1 MLNNS
6 IDNNT
11 LTITGSSAIS
21 ASNYTTGYIGDY
33 TDSSIDN
40 NGTCWN
46 YWYREYYPQV
56 IRESYPIYIKEKAK
70 DKGKQAFEII
80 KILSD
85 KKIIRLDT
93 VKNFIDAMDALIK
106 IL

>member
-1 MLNNS
+1 MLNDS

-11 LTITGSSAIS
+11 LTIAESSANS
-21 ASNYTTGYIGDY
+21 VNDCTGYYTTPSNDG
-33 TDSSIDN
+33 SV
-40 NGTCWN
+40 TCWG
-46 YWYREYYPQV
+46 YWNELYYPQV
-56 IRESYPIYIKEKAK
+56 IRESYPVYIQDRAK